1 MRSFLSKITQLTPV
15 AAGLAA
21 GMIAIGV
28 VAVIGGNYAN
38 TVVHNQL
45 APQQIFFPKP
55 ATWPA
60 LKPYAGQQV
69 LTGKQAGLYANIQLT
84 NDMKSIAGG
93 KSYAAVSS
101 AWIAGGMK
109 SATLAAERQEL
120 FTGTTLRGLL
130 LGAWGWGKI
139 ATTRSSRASSRS
151 SSGRSSSS
159 SRSSTTPSTS
169 PPSASA
175 RRQPSRSGTPPPRTS
190 EHQSKSKKSARP
202 SRALFVQHGDE
213 RRKSQSPEP

>member
-1 MRSFLSKITQLTPV
+1 MRTFLSKITQLTPV

-28 VAVIGGNYAN
+28 VAIIGGNYAN

-60 LKPYAGQQV
+60 LKSYAGQQV
-69 LTGKQAGLYANIQLT
+69 LTGKQAGLYANVQLQG
-84 NDMKSIAGG
+84 DMNKIAGG
-93 KSYAAVSS
+93 KSYAQVSE

-109 SATLAAERQEL
+109 SATLASERQTL
-120 FTGTTLRGLL
+120 FMGTTLRGLL

-139 ATTRSSRASSRS
+139 ASYAILAGIIAIVIGSILFILPLANWLVNLRPARA
-151 SSGRSSSS
+151 
-159 SRSSTTPSTS
+159 
-169 PPSASA
+169 
-175 RRQPSRSGTPPPRTS
+175 
-190 EHQSKSKKSARP
+190 
-202 SRALFVQHGDE
+202 
-213 RRKSQSPEP
+213 RRKSPAQVGAAHAGV